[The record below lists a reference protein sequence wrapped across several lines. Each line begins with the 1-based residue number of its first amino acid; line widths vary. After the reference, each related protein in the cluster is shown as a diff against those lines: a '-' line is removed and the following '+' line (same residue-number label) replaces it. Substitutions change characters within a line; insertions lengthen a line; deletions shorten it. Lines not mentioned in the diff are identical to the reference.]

1 MDNFVL
7 PQLLWKLDREKK
19 GLTKKQSFL
28 DMGCGNGLLV
38 HILAAEGVSVTYSS
52 SSVQIINS

>member
-1 MDNFVL
+1 ML
-7 PQLLWKLDREKK
+7 QLLWKLDREKN

-52 SSVQIINS
+52 SSVQNVHRSR